1 MEFDQLESQ
10 RSDLQKVLKE
20 LDKLP
25 KTPQIELQKQEI
37 QDRINKITDTIIKE
51 LLSKHEKE
59 TQEPTPTKEPQTT
72 PTPCKDLVVSTPKD
86 NAYTTYHNNTN
97 KVNLG
102 KLSEREANLLFA
114 IFQKLKDQGNT
125 LIRFEPQD
133 LKRMIMV
140 KSNLT
145 NRQLLQILK
154 NLLDNIGG
162 ANFWIIREHVENG
175 EIYED
180 HTSYMLFKQFDIR
193 IHKPTQTIE
202 YLEIQL
208 NDSYQYLLNNLG
220 MGGQYTSFK
229 LLEFQRVR
237 GKYAKTLYRLLKQ
250 YKSTGILS
258 VEWSQ
263 FRELL
268 DIPKDYKMENIDQK
282 VLTPSLK
289 ELRKIYP
296 FEHLS
301 YKKERRNS
309 HDRRKVT
316 HIDFYFEQ
324 LPQGETKQQ
333 KQKDKQRAKRDIKL
347 IAWDINNQ
355 IAKRNAK
362 DTMEA
367 RLLELKTL
375 IGYQFRHNDSGI
387 VLQINNTTFE
397 KNQMFLHV
405 SYPKSKHNPQKFLVS
420 NKTFA
425 LELLYVNGYSLKKDM
440 LEIDPPSIHP
450 ITNEPIK
457 EFAEYIGKTI
467 HITNF
472 NVDQCPEGI
481 NNYLKITRIV
491 KLNDNR
497 ICVSVQ
503 DVDKPE
509 KLLKPFIA
517 KDEKHLKNW
526 FKKHYRWKDRCMLT
540 KLIEKLNHE
549 RKNAIKNGI
558 YHLIQI
564 KFPYNSNRIE
574 GSGLTYEQTAHDE
587 VIGGFKKHPNFVGNS
602 ATTRPQLVESEL
614 TNLVKNYQR
623 NLEVSLENIIDFHVA
638 FQKIY
643 PFSDGNGRVGRLVMF
658 KECLKNNIMPF
669 IIENEHKAFYYRGI
683 KEYDNTKGYL
693 KDTILQSQ
701 DNFNE
706 MVSYFFCEWFRSY
719 FRFERFLACR

>member
-20 LDKLP
+20 LDTLP
-25 KTPQIELQKQEI
+25 KNPQIELQKQEI

-51 LLSKHEKE
+51 LLSKHEIKKE
-59 TQEPTPTKEPQTT
+59 ELKPTLKEEPTPTKEPQTT
-72 PTPCKDLVVSTPKD
+72 PTPCKDLVVTTPKD
-86 NAYTTYHNNTN
+86 KTYITYHNNAN

-114 IFQKLKDQGNT
+114 IFQRLKDQGNT

-145 NRQLLQILK
+145 NRQLLQVLK
-154 NLLDNIGG
+154 NLLDNISG

-175 EIYED
+175 EVYED
-180 HTSYMLFKQFDIR
+180 HTSYMLFKQFEIR

-202 YLEIQL
+202 YLDVQL

-237 GKYAKTLYRLLKQ
+237 GKYAKTLYRLFKQ

-258 VEWSQ
+258 VEWTQ

-268 DIPKDYKMENIDQK
+268 DIPKDYDMRSIDNF
-282 VLTPSLK
+282 VLKIALK

-301 YKKERRNS
+301 YKKERKS
-309 HDRRKVT
+309 HDKRKVT

-324 LPQGETKQQ
+324 LPQGETKKQ
-333 KQKDKQRAKRDIKL
+333 KQADKQRAKRDIKL
-347 IAWDINNQ
+347 IAWDIHNQ

-362 DTMEA
+362 ATMES
-367 RLLELKTL
+367 RFLELKTL
-375 IGYQFRHNDSGI
+375 IGYQFKHNDSGI
-387 VLQINNTTFE
+387 ILKIDNTTFE

-425 LELLYVNGYSLKKDM
+425 LELLYVNGYSLKKDN
-440 LEIDPPSIHP
+440 LLEEIDPPKIHP

-457 EFAEYIGKTI
+457 EFAQYIGKTI
-467 HITNF
+467 NITNF

-497 ICVSVQ
+497 ICISVQ

-526 FKKHYRWKDRCMLT
+526 FKKHYR
-540 KLIEKLNHE
+540 
-549 RKNAIKNGI
+549 
-558 YHLIQI
+558 
-564 KFPYNSNRIE
+564 
-574 GSGLTYEQTAHDE
+574 
-587 VIGGFKKHPNFVGNS
+587 
-602 ATTRPQLVESEL
+602 
-614 TNLVKNYQR
+614 
-623 NLEVSLENIIDFHVA
+623 
-638 FQKIY
+638 
-643 PFSDGNGRVGRLVMF
+643 
-658 KECLKNNIMPF
+658 
-669 IIENEHKAFYYRGI
+669 
-683 KEYDNTKGYL
+683 
-693 KDTILQSQ
+693 
-701 DNFNE
+701 
-706 MVSYFFCEWFRSY
+706 
-719 FRFERFLACR
+719 

>member
-1 MEFDQLESQ
+1 MEFDQL
-10 RSDLQKVLKE
+10 DLQKALKI
-20 LDKLP
+20 LDALP
-25 KTPQIELQKQEI
+25 QT
-37 QDRINKITDTIIKE
+37 IKE
-51 LLSKHEKE
+51 LLSKHEIKKE
-59 TQEPTPTKEPQTT
+59 ELKPTPTKAPQTT

-86 NAYTTYHNNTN
+86 KTYTTYHNNAN

-114 IFQKLKDQGNT
+114 IFQRLKDQGNT

-133 LKRMIMV
+133 LKRMLGI
-140 KSNLT
+140 KISYDNLT
-145 NRQLLQILK
+145 RTARSMWNKIKTADFWEVRDIIVNGRECVSEK
-154 NLLDNIGG
+154 N
-162 ANFWIIREHVENG
+162 
-175 EIYED
+175 
-180 HTSYMLFKQFDIR
+180 YMLFQVCEIVSDKETREFLYMD
-193 IHKPTQTIE
+193 
-202 YLEIQL
+202 IQL
-208 NDSYQYLLNNLG
+208 NTGYNYLLNNLG
-220 MGGQYTSFK
+220 MGGQYTSFN

-258 VEWSQ
+258 VEWGQ

-282 VLTPSLK
+282 VLTPALK

-309 HDRRKVT
+309 YDKRKVT

-355 IAKRNAK
+355 ISKRNAK
-362 DTMEA
+362 ATMEA

-387 VLQINNTTFE
+387 ILQIDNATFE
-397 KNQMFLHV
+397 NNQMLLHV
-405 SYPKSKHNPQKFLVS
+405 CFPKTKKDSQKLRVS

-425 LELLYVNGYSLKKDM
+425 LEFLFVNGYSLKKDSL
-440 LEIDPPSIHP
+440 LEEIEPPKIHP

-497 ICVSVQ
+497 ICISIQ

-526 FKKHYRWKDRCMLT
+526 FKK
-540 KLIEKLNHE
+540 
-549 RKNAIKNGI
+549 
-558 YHLIQI
+558 
-564 KFPYNSNRIE
+564 
-574 GSGLTYEQTAHDE
+574 
-587 VIGGFKKHPNFVGNS
+587 
-602 ATTRPQLVESEL
+602 
-614 TNLVKNYQR
+614 
-623 NLEVSLENIIDFHVA
+623 
-638 FQKIY
+638 
-643 PFSDGNGRVGRLVMF
+643 
-658 KECLKNNIMPF
+658 
-669 IIENEHKAFYYRGI
+669 YYR
-683 KEYDNTKGYL
+683 
-693 KDTILQSQ
+693 
-701 DNFNE
+701 
-706 MVSYFFCEWFRSY
+706 
-719 FRFERFLACR
+719 

>member
-20 LDKLP
+20 LDTLP
-25 KTPQIELQKQEI
+25 QTSQIELQKQEI
-37 QDRINKITDTIIKE
+37 QNRINKITDTIIKE
-51 LLSKHEKE
+51 LLSKHEIKKE
-59 TQEPTPTKEPQTT
+59 ELEHTLKEKPTPNKDPQTT
-72 PTPCKDLVVSTPKD
+72 PTPCKDLVVTTKD
-86 NAYTTYHNNTN
+86 NTYITYHNNTN

-125 LIRFEPQD
+125 LIRFKPQD
-133 LKRMIMV
+133 LKRMLNIDISNERLSEVVV
-140 KSNLT
+140 KLWDSIKTADFWEVRDIIVNGKECVSE
-145 NRQLLQILK
+145 K
-154 NLLDNIGG
+154 N
-162 ANFWIIREHVENG
+162 
-175 EIYED
+175 
-180 HTSYMLFKQFDIR
+180 YMLFQVCEIVSDKETKEFLYMD
-193 IHKPTQTIE
+193 
-202 YLEIQL
+202 IQL
-208 NDSYQYLLNNLG
+208 NTGYQYLLNNLG
-220 MGGQYTSFK
+220 MGQYTSFN

-258 VEWSQ
+258 VEWTQ

-268 DIPKDYKMENIDQK
+268 DIPKDYEMPNIDQK

-309 HDRRKVT
+309 HDKRKVT

-324 LPQGETKQQ
+324 LPQGETKKQ
-333 KQKDKQRAKRDIKL
+333 KQANKQRAKRDIKL
-347 IAWDINNQ
+347 VAWDIHNQ

-362 DTMEA
+362 ATMEA
-367 RLLELKTL
+367 RFLELKTL

-387 VLQINNTTFE
+387 VLQIDNTTFE
-397 KNQMFLHV
+397 KNQMFMHV

-440 LEIDPPSIHP
+440 LEINTPSIHP

-472 NVDQCPEGI
+472 NVDKCPEGI

-517 KDEKHLKNW
+517 KDEKYLKNW
-526 FKKHYRWKDRCMLT
+526 FKKHY
-540 KLIEKLNHE
+540 H
-549 RKNAIKNGI
+549 
-558 YHLIQI
+558 
-564 KFPYNSNRIE
+564 
-574 GSGLTYEQTAHDE
+574 
-587 VIGGFKKHPNFVGNS
+587 
-602 ATTRPQLVESEL
+602 
-614 TNLVKNYQR
+614 
-623 NLEVSLENIIDFHVA
+623 
-638 FQKIY
+638 
-643 PFSDGNGRVGRLVMF
+643 
-658 KECLKNNIMPF
+658 
-669 IIENEHKAFYYRGI
+669 
-683 KEYDNTKGYL
+683 
-693 KDTILQSQ
+693 
-701 DNFNE
+701 
-706 MVSYFFCEWFRSY
+706 
-719 FRFERFLACR
+719 

>member
-20 LDKLP
+20 LDTLP
-25 KTPQIELQKQEI
+25 QTPQIELQKQEI
-37 QDRINKITDTIIKE
+37 QDRINKITDTIIKK
-51 LLSKHEKE
+51 LLSKHEIKKE
-59 TQEPTPTKEPQTT
+59 ELEHTLKEKPTPNKDPQTT
-72 PTPCKDLVVSTPKD
+72 PTPCKDLVVTTKD
-86 NAYTTYHNNTN
+86 NTYTTYHNNTN

-133 LKRMIMV
+133 LKQMIMV

-154 NLLDNIGG
+154 NLLNNISGT
-162 ANFWIIREHVENG
+162 NFWIIKEHVENG

-180 HTSYMLFKQFDIR
+180 HTSYMLFKQFEIR

-202 YLEIQL
+202 YLDVQL

-220 MGGQYTSFK
+220 MGGQYTSFN

-258 VEWSQ
+258 VEWTQ

-282 VLTPSLK
+282 VLNPSLK

-301 YKKERRNS
+301 YKKERRS

-333 KQKDKQRAKRDIKL
+333 KQKDKQSAKRDIKL

-362 DTMEA
+362 ATMEA
-367 RLLELKTL
+367 RFLELKTL
-375 IGYQFRHNDSGI
+375 IGYQFRHDDSGI
-387 VLQINNTTFE
+387 VLQIDNATFE

-405 SYPKSKHNPQKFLVS
+405 SYPKSKHNPQKLRVS
-420 NKTFA
+420 SKTFA
-425 LELLYVNGYSLKKDM
+425 LEFLFVNGYSLKKDN
-440 LEIDPPSIHP
+440 LLEEIDPPKIHP
-450 ITNEPIK
+450 ITNEHIK

-497 ICVSVQ
+497 ICISIQ
-503 DVDKPE
+503 DVDKPD

-526 FKKHYRWKDRCMLT
+526 FKKHYR
-540 KLIEKLNHE
+540 
-549 RKNAIKNGI
+549 
-558 YHLIQI
+558 
-564 KFPYNSNRIE
+564 
-574 GSGLTYEQTAHDE
+574 
-587 VIGGFKKHPNFVGNS
+587 
-602 ATTRPQLVESEL
+602 
-614 TNLVKNYQR
+614 
-623 NLEVSLENIIDFHVA
+623 
-638 FQKIY
+638 
-643 PFSDGNGRVGRLVMF
+643 
-658 KECLKNNIMPF
+658 
-669 IIENEHKAFYYRGI
+669 
-683 KEYDNTKGYL
+683 
-693 KDTILQSQ
+693 
-701 DNFNE
+701 
-706 MVSYFFCEWFRSY
+706 
-719 FRFERFLACR
+719 

>member
-1 MEFDQLESQ
+1 MNTNFEQLRKQELEL
-10 RSDLQKVLKE
+10 RKLLEE
-20 LDKLP
+20 LDTLP
-25 KTPQIELQKQEI
+25 QTPQIKLQKQKI
-37 QDRINKITDTIIKE
+37 QTYIDKITPSILSSFNQKFKE
-51 LLSKHEKE
+51 ITENLSNEFEKE
-59 TQEPTPTKEPQTT
+59 KPTPTKAPQTT

-86 NAYTTYHNNTN
+86 KTYTTYHNNAN

-102 KLSEREANLLFA
+102 KLSERESNLLFA

-154 NLLDNIGG
+154 NLLDNISG

-175 EIYED
+175 EVYED
-180 HTSYMLFKQFDIR
+180 HTSYMLFKQFEIR

-202 YLEIQL
+202 YLEVQL

-220 MGGQYTSFK
+220 MGGQYTSFN

-268 DIPKDYKMENIDQK
+268 DIPKDYDMRSIDNF
-282 VLTPSLK
+282 VLKIALK

-301 YKKERRNS
+301 YKKERKS
-309 HDRRKVT
+309 HDKRKVT

-324 LPQGETKQQ
+324 LPQGETKKQ
-333 KQKDKQRAKRDIKL
+333 KQDDKQRAQRDIKL
-347 IAWDINNQ
+347 IAWDIHNQ

-362 DTMEA
+362 ATMES
-367 RLLELKTL
+367 RFLELKTL

-387 VLQINNTTFE
+387 VLQIDNATFE

-405 SYPKSKHNPQKFLVS
+405 SYPKSKNNPQKFLVS

-457 EFAEYIGKTI
+457 EFAQYIGKTI
-467 HITNF
+467 NITNF

-481 NNYLKITRIV
+481 NNYLKITNIV

-503 DVDKPE
+503 DVDKPD

-517 KDEKHLKNW
+517 EDEKHLKNW
-526 FKKHYRWKDRCMLT
+526 FKKHYK
-540 KLIEKLNHE
+540 
-549 RKNAIKNGI
+549 
-558 YHLIQI
+558 
-564 KFPYNSNRIE
+564 
-574 GSGLTYEQTAHDE
+574 
-587 VIGGFKKHPNFVGNS
+587 
-602 ATTRPQLVESEL
+602 
-614 TNLVKNYQR
+614 
-623 NLEVSLENIIDFHVA
+623 
-638 FQKIY
+638 
-643 PFSDGNGRVGRLVMF
+643 
-658 KECLKNNIMPF
+658 
-669 IIENEHKAFYYRGI
+669 
-683 KEYDNTKGYL
+683 
-693 KDTILQSQ
+693 
-701 DNFNE
+701 
-706 MVSYFFCEWFRSY
+706 
-719 FRFERFLACR
+719 

>member
-1 MEFDQLESQ
+1 VEFDQLESQ

-59 TQEPTPTKEPQTT
+59 TQEPTLRKEPTPTKEPQTT

-125 LIRFEPQD
+125 LIRFEPQN

-387 VLQINNTTFE
+387 VLQIDNTTFE

-405 SYPKSKHNPQKFLVS
+405 SYPRSKHNPQKFLVS

-526 FKKHYRWKDRCMLT
+526 FKKHYR
-540 KLIEKLNHE
+540 
-549 RKNAIKNGI
+549 
-558 YHLIQI
+558 
-564 KFPYNSNRIE
+564 
-574 GSGLTYEQTAHDE
+574 
-587 VIGGFKKHPNFVGNS
+587 
-602 ATTRPQLVESEL
+602 
-614 TNLVKNYQR
+614 
-623 NLEVSLENIIDFHVA
+623 
-638 FQKIY
+638 
-643 PFSDGNGRVGRLVMF
+643 
-658 KECLKNNIMPF
+658 
-669 IIENEHKAFYYRGI
+669 
-683 KEYDNTKGYL
+683 
-693 KDTILQSQ
+693 
-701 DNFNE
+701 
-706 MVSYFFCEWFRSY
+706 
-719 FRFERFLACR
+719 

>member
-20 LDKLP
+20 LDTLP
-25 KTPQIELQKQEI
+25 QTPQIELQKQEI
-37 QDRINKITDTIIKE
+37 QDRINKITDTIIKK
-51 LLSKHEKE
+51 LLSKHEIKKE
-59 TQEPTPTKEPQTT
+59 ELEHTLKEKPTPLKEPQTT
-72 PTPCKDLVVSTPKD
+72 PTPCKDLVVATKD
-86 NAYTTYHNNTN
+86 NTYTTYHNNTN

-133 LKRMIMV
+133 LKQMIMV

-154 NLLDNIGG
+154 NLLDNISG

-180 HTSYMLFKQFDIR
+180 HISYMLFKQFEIR

-202 YLEIQL
+202 YLDVQL

-258 VEWSQ
+258 VEWTQ

-301 YKKERRNS
+301 YKKERRS

-333 KQKDKQRAKRDIKL
+333 KQKDKQRTKRDIKL
-347 IAWDINNQ
+347 VAWDINNQ

-362 DTMEA
+362 ATMEA
-367 RLLELKTL
+367 RFLELKTL

-387 VLQINNTTFE
+387 ILQINNATFE
-397 KNQMFLHV
+397 KNQMLLHV
-405 SYPKSKHNPQKFLVS
+405 SYPKSKNNPQKLRVS
-420 NKTFA
+420 SKTFA
-425 LELLYVNGYSLKKDM
+425 LEFLFVNGYSLKKDSL
-440 LEIDPPSIHP
+440 LEEIEPPKIHP

-497 ICVSVQ
+497 ICISIQ

-526 FKKHYRWKDRCMLT
+526 FKKHYR
-540 KLIEKLNHE
+540 
-549 RKNAIKNGI
+549 
-558 YHLIQI
+558 
-564 KFPYNSNRIE
+564 
-574 GSGLTYEQTAHDE
+574 
-587 VIGGFKKHPNFVGNS
+587 
-602 ATTRPQLVESEL
+602 
-614 TNLVKNYQR
+614 
-623 NLEVSLENIIDFHVA
+623 
-638 FQKIY
+638 
-643 PFSDGNGRVGRLVMF
+643 
-658 KECLKNNIMPF
+658 
-669 IIENEHKAFYYRGI
+669 
-683 KEYDNTKGYL
+683 
-693 KDTILQSQ
+693 
-701 DNFNE
+701 
-706 MVSYFFCEWFRSY
+706 
-719 FRFERFLACR
+719 

>member
-1 MEFDQLESQ
+1 MNTNFEQLRKQ
-10 RSDLQKVLKE
+10 E
-20 LDKLP
+20 LELRKLLEELETLP
-25 KTPQIELQKQEI
+25 QTPQIKLQKQKI
-37 QDRINKITDTIIKE
+37 QTYIDKITPSILSGFDQKFKEIIE
-51 LLSKHEKE
+51 NLSNEFEKE
-59 TQEPTPTKEPQTT
+59 KSTPLKEPQTT

-86 NAYTTYHNNTN
+86 NTYTTYHNNAN

-114 IFQKLKDQGNT
+114 IFQRLKDQGNT

-202 YLEIQL
+202 YLEVQL
-208 NDSYQYLLNNLG
+208 NDSYHYLLNNLG

-258 VEWSQ
+258 VEWTQ

-301 YKKERRNS
+301 YKKERKS
-309 HDRRKVT
+309 HDKRKVT

-324 LPQGETKQQ
+324 LPQSETKQQ
-333 KQKDKQRAKRDIKL
+333 KQKDKQRAQRDIKL
-347 IAWDINNQ
+347 IAWDIHNQ

-362 DTMEA
+362 ATMEA
-367 RLLELKTL
+367 RFLELKTL
-375 IGYQFRHNDSGI
+375 IGYQFKHNNGTI
-387 VLQINNTTFE
+387 LQINNATFE

-405 SYPKSKHNPQKFLVS
+405 STNKNSQKFLVS

-425 LELLYVNGYSLKKDM
+425 LELLFVNGYSLKKDS
-440 LEIDPPSIHP
+440 LLEEIDPPKIHL

-457 EFAEYIGKTI
+457 EFEEYIGKTI

-526 FKKHYRWKDRCMLT
+526 FKKHYR
-540 KLIEKLNHE
+540 
-549 RKNAIKNGI
+549 
-558 YHLIQI
+558 
-564 KFPYNSNRIE
+564 
-574 GSGLTYEQTAHDE
+574 
-587 VIGGFKKHPNFVGNS
+587 
-602 ATTRPQLVESEL
+602 
-614 TNLVKNYQR
+614 
-623 NLEVSLENIIDFHVA
+623 
-638 FQKIY
+638 
-643 PFSDGNGRVGRLVMF
+643 
-658 KECLKNNIMPF
+658 
-669 IIENEHKAFYYRGI
+669 
-683 KEYDNTKGYL
+683 
-693 KDTILQSQ
+693 
-701 DNFNE
+701 
-706 MVSYFFCEWFRSY
+706 
-719 FRFERFLACR
+719 

>member
-1 MEFDQLESQ
+1 MPMNTNFEQLRKQELEL
-10 RSDLQKVLKE
+10 RKLLEE
-20 LDKLP
+20 LDTFP
-25 KTPQIELQKQEI
+25 QTPQIKLQKQKI
-37 QDRINKITDTIIKE
+37 QTYIDKITPSILSGFNQKFKE
-51 LLSKHEKE
+51 ITKNLSNEFEKE
-59 TQEPTPTKEPQTT
+59 TQKPIPIKAPQTIV
-72 PTPCKDLVVSTPKD
+72 TPCKDLVVTTPKD
-86 NAYTTYHNNTN
+86 NTYTTYHNNAN
-97 KVNLG
+97 KINLG

-133 LKRMIMV
+133 LKHMIMV

-162 ANFWIIREHVENG
+162 ANFWTIREHVENG
-175 EIYED
+175 EVYED
-180 HTSYMLFKQFDIR
+180 HTSYMLFKQFEIR

-208 NDSYQYLLNNLG
+208 NDGYQYLLNNLG
-220 MGGQYTSFK
+220 MGQYTSFK
-229 LLEFQRVR
+229 LIEFQQVR

-282 VLTPSLK
+282 VLTPALK

-296 FEHLS
+296 FEHLN

-316 HIDFYFEQ
+316 HIDFYFEP
-324 LPQGETKQQ
+324 LPKGETKKQ
-333 KQKDKQRAKRDIKL
+333 KQADKQRAKRDIKL
-347 IAWDINNQ
+347 VAWDIHNQ

-362 DTMEA
+362 TTMEA
-367 RLLELKTL
+367 RFLELKTL

-387 VLQINNTTFE
+387 VLQIDNTTFE

-425 LELLYVNGYSLKKDM
+425 LELLFINGYSLKKDS
-440 LEIDPPSIHP
+440 LIEEIDPPSIHP

-472 NVDQCPEGI
+472 NVDKCPEGI
-481 NNYLKITRIV
+481 NNYLKITRIA

-517 KDEKHLKNW
+517 KDEKHLKDW
-526 FKKHYRWKDRCMLT
+526 FKKHY
-540 KLIEKLNHE
+540 N
-549 RKNAIKNGI
+549 
-558 YHLIQI
+558 
-564 KFPYNSNRIE
+564 
-574 GSGLTYEQTAHDE
+574 
-587 VIGGFKKHPNFVGNS
+587 
-602 ATTRPQLVESEL
+602 
-614 TNLVKNYQR
+614 
-623 NLEVSLENIIDFHVA
+623 
-638 FQKIY
+638 
-643 PFSDGNGRVGRLVMF
+643 
-658 KECLKNNIMPF
+658 
-669 IIENEHKAFYYRGI
+669 
-683 KEYDNTKGYL
+683 
-693 KDTILQSQ
+693 
-701 DNFNE
+701 
-706 MVSYFFCEWFRSY
+706 
-719 FRFERFLACR
+719 

>member
-1 MEFDQLESQ
+1 MEFDQL
-10 RSDLQKVLKE
+10 DLQKALKI
-20 LDKLP
+20 LDALP
-25 KTPQIELQKQEI
+25 QT
-37 QDRINKITDTIIKE
+37 IKE
-51 LLSKHEKE
+51 LLSKHEIKKE
-59 TQEPTPTKEPQTT
+59 ELEPTLRKEPTPNKDPQTT
-72 PTPCKDLVVSTPKD
+72 PTSCKDLVVATPKD
-86 NAYTTYHNNTN
+86 NTYITYHNNTN

-133 LKRMIMV
+133 LKQMIMV

-180 HTSYMLFKQFDIR
+180 HTSYMLFKQFEIR

-202 YLEIQL
+202 YLDVQL

-220 MGGQYTSFK
+220 MGQYTSFN

-258 VEWSQ
+258 VEWTQ

-268 DIPKDYKMENIDQK
+268 DIPKDYDMRSVDNF
-282 VLTPSLK
+282 VLKIAFK

-309 HDRRKVT
+309 RDRRKVT

-324 LPQGETKQQ
+324 LPQGETKKQ
-333 KQKDKQRAKRDIKL
+333 KQANKQRAKKDIKL
-347 IAWDINNQ
+347 VAWDINNQ

-362 DTMEA
+362 ATMEA
-367 RLLELKTL
+367 RFLELKTL

-387 VLQINNTTFE
+387 VLQIDNATFE
-397 KNQMFLHV
+397 KNQMLMHV
-405 SYPKSKHNPQKFLVS
+405 SYPKSKNNSQKLRVS
-420 NKTFA
+420 SKTFA
-425 LELLYVNGYSLKKDM
+425 LEFLFVNGYSLKKDS
-440 LEIDPPSIHP
+440 LLEEIDPPKIHP

-497 ICVSVQ
+497 ICISIQ

-526 FKKHYRWKDRCMLT
+526 FKKHYR
-540 KLIEKLNHE
+540 
-549 RKNAIKNGI
+549 
-558 YHLIQI
+558 
-564 KFPYNSNRIE
+564 
-574 GSGLTYEQTAHDE
+574 
-587 VIGGFKKHPNFVGNS
+587 
-602 ATTRPQLVESEL
+602 
-614 TNLVKNYQR
+614 
-623 NLEVSLENIIDFHVA
+623 
-638 FQKIY
+638 
-643 PFSDGNGRVGRLVMF
+643 
-658 KECLKNNIMPF
+658 
-669 IIENEHKAFYYRGI
+669 
-683 KEYDNTKGYL
+683 
-693 KDTILQSQ
+693 
-701 DNFNE
+701 
-706 MVSYFFCEWFRSY
+706 
-719 FRFERFLACR
+719 

>member
-1 MEFDQLESQ
+1 MPMNTNFDQLRKQELEL
-10 RSDLQKVLKE
+10 RKLLEE
-20 LDKLP
+20 LDTFP
-25 KTPQIELQKQEI
+25 QTPQIKLQKQKI
-37 QDRINKITDTIIKE
+37 QTYIDKITPSI
-51 LLSKHEKE
+51 LSGFNQKFKKITENLSNEFEKE
-59 TQEPTPTKEPQTT
+59 EPTPTKAPQTT
-72 PTPCKDLVVSTPKD
+72 PTTCKDLVVSTHKN
-86 NAYTTYHNNTN
+86 NAYTTYHNNAN

-133 LKRMIMV
+133 LKRMLGI
-140 KSNLT
+140 KISYDNLT
-145 NRQLLQILK
+145 RTARSMWNKIKTADFWEVRDIIVNGRECVSEK
-154 NLLDNIGG
+154 N
-162 ANFWIIREHVENG
+162 
-175 EIYED
+175 
-180 HTSYMLFKQFDIR
+180 YMLFQVCEIVSDKETREFLYMD
-193 IHKPTQTIE
+193 
-202 YLEIQL
+202 IQL
-208 NDSYQYLLNNLG
+208 NIGYNYLLNNLG
-220 MGGQYTSFK
+220 MGGQYTSFN

-250 YKSTGILS
+250 YKSIGILS

-268 DIPKDYKMENIDQK
+268 DIPKDYEMRNIDQK
-282 VLTPSLK
+282 VLNPSLK

-324 LPQGETKQQ
+324 LPQGKTKQE

-347 IAWDINNQ
+347 VAWDINNQ
-355 IAKRNAK
+355 ITKRNAK
-362 DTMEA
+362 ATIEA

-387 VLQINNTTFE
+387 ILQIDNATFE
-397 KNQMFLHV
+397 KNQMLMHV
-405 SYPKSKHNPQKFLVS
+405 SYPKSKNNPQKLLVS
-420 NKTFA
+420 SKTFA
-425 LELLYVNGYSLKKDM
+425 LEFLFVNGYSLKKDSL
-440 LEIDPPSIHP
+440 LEEIEPPKIHP

-497 ICVSVQ
+497 ICISIQ

-526 FKKHYRWKDRCMLT
+526 FKKHYR
-540 KLIEKLNHE
+540 
-549 RKNAIKNGI
+549 
-558 YHLIQI
+558 
-564 KFPYNSNRIE
+564 
-574 GSGLTYEQTAHDE
+574 
-587 VIGGFKKHPNFVGNS
+587 
-602 ATTRPQLVESEL
+602 
-614 TNLVKNYQR
+614 
-623 NLEVSLENIIDFHVA
+623 
-638 FQKIY
+638 
-643 PFSDGNGRVGRLVMF
+643 
-658 KECLKNNIMPF
+658 
-669 IIENEHKAFYYRGI
+669 
-683 KEYDNTKGYL
+683 
-693 KDTILQSQ
+693 
-701 DNFNE
+701 
-706 MVSYFFCEWFRSY
+706 
-719 FRFERFLACR
+719 

>member
-20 LDKLP
+20 LDTLP
-25 KTPQIELQKQEI
+25 QTSQIELQKQEI

-51 LLSKHEKE
+51 LLSKHEIKKE
-59 TQEPTPTKEPQTT
+59 ELEHTLKEKPTPLKEPQTT

-86 NAYTTYHNNTN
+86 NAYTTYHNNAN

-180 HTSYMLFKQFDIR
+180 HTSYMLFKQFEIR
-193 IHKPTQTIE
+193 IHKPTQNIE
-202 YLEIQL
+202 YLEVQL

-282 VLTPSLK
+282 VLNPSLK

-301 YKKERRNS
+301 YKKERRS
-309 HDRRKVT
+309 HDKRKVT

-324 LPQGETKQQ
+324 LPQGETKKQ
-333 KQKDKQRAKRDIKL
+333 KQANKQRAKRDIKL
-347 IAWDINNQ
+347 VAWDIHNQ

-362 DTMEA
+362 ATMEA
-367 RLLELKTL
+367 RFLELKTL

-387 VLQINNTTFE
+387 ILQIDNATFE
-397 KNQMFLHV
+397 KNQMLLHV
-405 SYPKSKHNPQKFLVS
+405 SYPKSKNNPQKLRVS

-425 LELLYVNGYSLKKDM
+425 LEFLFVNGYILKKDSL
-440 LEIDPPSIHP
+440 LEEIEPPKIHP

-472 NVDQCPEGI
+472 NVDKCPEGI

-497 ICVSVQ
+497 ICISIQ
-503 DVDKPE
+503 DVDKPD

-526 FKKHYRWKDRCMLT
+526 FKKHYR
-540 KLIEKLNHE
+540 
-549 RKNAIKNGI
+549 
-558 YHLIQI
+558 
-564 KFPYNSNRIE
+564 
-574 GSGLTYEQTAHDE
+574 
-587 VIGGFKKHPNFVGNS
+587 
-602 ATTRPQLVESEL
+602 
-614 TNLVKNYQR
+614 
-623 NLEVSLENIIDFHVA
+623 
-638 FQKIY
+638 
-643 PFSDGNGRVGRLVMF
+643 
-658 KECLKNNIMPF
+658 
-669 IIENEHKAFYYRGI
+669 
-683 KEYDNTKGYL
+683 
-693 KDTILQSQ
+693 
-701 DNFNE
+701 
-706 MVSYFFCEWFRSY
+706 
-719 FRFERFLACR
+719 

>member
-1 MEFDQLESQ
+1 MNTNFEQLRKQELEL
-10 RSDLQKVLKE
+10 RKLLEE
-20 LDKLP
+20 LDTLP
-25 KTPQIELQKQEI
+25 QTQQIKLQKQKI
-37 QDRINKITDTIIKE
+37 QTYIDKITPSI
-51 LLSKHEKE
+51 LSGFNQKFKKITENLSNEFEKE
-59 TQEPTPTKEPQTT
+59 KPTPLKAPQTT
-72 PTPCKDLVVSTPKD
+72 HIPCKDLVVSTPKN
-86 NAYTTYHNNTN
+86 NAYTTYHNNAN

-114 IFQKLKDQGNT
+114 IFQRLKDQGNA

-133 LKRMIMV
+133 LKRMLGI
-140 KSNLT
+140 KISYDNLT
-145 NRQLLQILK
+145 RTARSMWNKIKTADFWEVRDIIVNGRECVSEK
-154 NLLDNIGG
+154 N
-162 ANFWIIREHVENG
+162 
-175 EIYED
+175 
-180 HTSYMLFKQFDIR
+180 YMLFQVCEIVSDKETREFLYMD
-193 IHKPTQTIE
+193 
-202 YLEIQL
+202 IQL
-208 NDSYQYLLNNLG
+208 NIGYNYLLNNLG

-229 LLEFQRVR
+229 LLEFQKVR

-258 VEWSQ
+258 VEWEQ

-268 DIPKDYKMENIDQK
+268 DIPKDYEMRNIDQK

-301 YKKERRNS
+301 YKKERRS

-324 LPQGETKQQ
+324 LPQGETKKQ
-333 KQKDKQRAKRDIKL
+333 KQANKQRAKRDIKL
-347 IAWDINNQ
+347 VAWDIHNQ

-362 DTMEA
+362 ATIEA

-387 VLQINNTTFE
+387 VLQIDNATFE

-405 SYPKSKHNPQKFLVS
+405 STKKNSQKLRVSSKA
-420 NKTFA
+420 FA
-425 LELLYVNGYSLKKDM
+425 LEFLFVNGYSLKKDM
-440 LEIDPPSIHP
+440 LEIDPPSIHH

-497 ICVSVQ
+497 ICISIQ
-503 DVDKPE
+503 DVDKPD

-526 FKKHYRWKDRCMLT
+526 FKKH
-540 KLIEKLNHE
+540 
-549 RKNAIKNGI
+549 
-558 YHLIQI
+558 
-564 KFPYNSNRIE
+564 
-574 GSGLTYEQTAHDE
+574 
-587 VIGGFKKHPNFVGNS
+587 
-602 ATTRPQLVESEL
+602 
-614 TNLVKNYQR
+614 
-623 NLEVSLENIIDFHVA
+623 
-638 FQKIY
+638 
-643 PFSDGNGRVGRLVMF
+643 
-658 KECLKNNIMPF
+658 
-669 IIENEHKAFYYRGI
+669 
-683 KEYDNTKGYL
+683 
-693 KDTILQSQ
+693 
-701 DNFNE
+701 
-706 MVSYFFCEWFRSY
+706 FF
-719 FRFERFLACR
+719 

>member
-1 MEFDQLESQ
+1 MEFDQL
-10 RSDLQKVLKE
+10 DLQKALNI
-20 LDKLP
+20 LDTLP
-25 KTPQIELQKQEI
+25 QTPQVKLQKQEI
-37 QDRINKITDTIIKE
+37 QKRINKITDTTIKE

-59 TQEPTPTKEPQTT
+59 TQEPTLRKEPTPTKTPQTT

-86 NAYTTYHNNTN
+86 NTYITYHNNAN

-114 IFQKLKDQGNT
+114 IFQKLKEQGNT

-133 LKRMIMV
+133 LKRMLNIDISNERLSEVVV
-140 KSNLT
+140 KLWDSIKT
-145 NRQLLQILK
+145 A
-154 NLLDNIGG
+154 D
-162 ANFWIIREHVENG
+162 FWKISETETSIIQEN
-175 EIYED
+175 
-180 HTSYMLFKQFDIR
+180 YMLFSRCKIELN
-193 IHKPTQTIE
+193 KPSKDLK

-208 NDSYQYLLNNLG
+208 NDNYQYLLNNLG
-220 MGGQYTSFK
+220 MGQYTSFN

-268 DIPKDYKMENIDQK
+268 DIPKDYTMPNIDK
-282 VLTPSLK
+282 FVLKIALK

-301 YKKERRNS
+301 YKKERKS
-309 HDRRKVT
+309 HDKRKVT

-324 LPQGETKQQ
+324 LPKGENKKQ
-333 KQKDKQRAKRDIKL
+333 KQADKQCAKRDIKL
-347 IAWDINNQ
+347 IAWDIHNQ
-355 IAKRNAK
+355 IAKRSAK
-362 DTMEA
+362 ATMEA
-367 RLLELKTL
+367 RFLELKTL
-375 IGYQFRHNDSGI
+375 IGYQFRHNNGTILKID
-387 VLQINNTTFE
+387 NATFE

-405 SYPKSKHNPQKFLVS
+405 SYPKSKNNPQKFLVS

-457 EFAEYIGKTI
+457 EFAQYIGKTI

-472 NVDQCPEGI
+472 NVDKCPEGI

-503 DVDKPE
+503 DVDKPD

-526 FKKHYRWKDRCMLT
+526 FKK
-540 KLIEKLNHE
+540 
-549 RKNAIKNGI
+549 
-558 YHLIQI
+558 
-564 KFPYNSNRIE
+564 
-574 GSGLTYEQTAHDE
+574 
-587 VIGGFKKHPNFVGNS
+587 
-602 ATTRPQLVESEL
+602 
-614 TNLVKNYQR
+614 
-623 NLEVSLENIIDFHVA
+623 
-638 FQKIY
+638 
-643 PFSDGNGRVGRLVMF
+643 
-658 KECLKNNIMPF
+658 
-669 IIENEHKAFYYRGI
+669 YYR
-683 KEYDNTKGYL
+683 
-693 KDTILQSQ
+693 
-701 DNFNE
+701 
-706 MVSYFFCEWFRSY
+706 
-719 FRFERFLACR
+719 

>member
-1 MEFDQLESQ
+1 MNTNFEQLRKQELEL
-10 RSDLQKVLKE
+10 RKLLEE
-20 LDKLP
+20 LDTLP
-25 KTPQIELQKQEI
+25 QTPQVKLQKQKI
-37 QDRINKITDTIIKE
+37 QTYIDKITPSILSGFNQKFKE
-51 LLSKHEKE
+51 ITEKLPNKFEKE
-59 TQEPTPTKEPQTT
+59 KPTPTKEPQTT
-72 PTPCKDLVVSTPKD
+72 PTPCKNLVVSTPKD
-86 NAYTTYHNNTN
+86 NTYITYHNNAN

-114 IFQKLKDQGNT
+114 IFQRLKDQGNT

-133 LKRMIMV
+133 LKRMLGI
-140 KSNLT
+140 KISYDNLT
-145 NRQLLQILK
+145 RTARSMWNKIKTADFWEVRDIIVNGRECVSEK
-154 NLLDNIGG
+154 N
-162 ANFWIIREHVENG
+162 
-175 EIYED
+175 
-180 HTSYMLFKQFDIR
+180 YMLFQVCEIVSDKETREFLYMD
-193 IHKPTQTIE
+193 
-202 YLEIQL
+202 IQL
-208 NDSYQYLLNNLG
+208 NTGYNYLLNNLG

-268 DIPKDYKMENIDQK
+268 DIPKDYEMRNIDQK
-282 VLTPSLK
+282 VLTPSIK
-289 ELRKIYP
+289 ELNKIYP

-301 YKKERRNS
+301 YKKERKS
-309 HDRRKVT
+309 HDKRKVT

-324 LPQGETKQQ
+324 LPKGETKKQ
-333 KQKDKQRAKRDIKL
+333 KQADKQRTQRDIKL
-347 IAWDINNQ
+347 IAWDIHNQ

-362 DTMEA
+362 ATMEA
-367 RLLELKTL
+367 RFLELKTL

-387 VLQINNTTFE
+387 VLQIDNATFK

-425 LELLYVNGYSLKKDM
+425 LELLYINGYSLRKDN
-440 LEIDPPSIHP
+440 LLEEIDPPKIHP

-467 HITNF
+467 NITNF

-481 NNYLKITRIV
+481 NNCLKITRIV

-526 FKKHYRWKDRCMLT
+526 FKKHYR
-540 KLIEKLNHE
+540 
-549 RKNAIKNGI
+549 
-558 YHLIQI
+558 
-564 KFPYNSNRIE
+564 
-574 GSGLTYEQTAHDE
+574 
-587 VIGGFKKHPNFVGNS
+587 
-602 ATTRPQLVESEL
+602 
-614 TNLVKNYQR
+614 
-623 NLEVSLENIIDFHVA
+623 
-638 FQKIY
+638 
-643 PFSDGNGRVGRLVMF
+643 
-658 KECLKNNIMPF
+658 
-669 IIENEHKAFYYRGI
+669 
-683 KEYDNTKGYL
+683 
-693 KDTILQSQ
+693 
-701 DNFNE
+701 
-706 MVSYFFCEWFRSY
+706 
-719 FRFERFLACR
+719 

>member
-1 MEFDQLESQ
+1 MPMNTNFEQLKKQELEL
-10 RSDLQKVLKE
+10 RKLLEE
-20 LDKLP
+20 LDTLP
-25 KTPQIELQKQEI
+25 QTPQVKLQKQKI
-37 QDRINKITDTIIKE
+37 QTYIDKITPSILSGFSQKFKE
-51 LLSKHEKE
+51 ITENLSNEFE
-59 TQEPTPTKEPQTT
+59 EEEPTPTKAPQTT

-86 NAYTTYHNNTN
+86 NTYTTYHNNAN

-114 IFQKLKDQGNT
+114 IFQRLKDQGNT

-145 NRQLLQILK
+145 NRQLLQVLK
-154 NLLDNIGG
+154 NLLDNISG

-180 HTSYMLFKQFDIR
+180 HTSYMLFKQFEIR

-202 YLEIQL
+202 YLDVQL

-229 LLEFQRVR
+229 LLEFQSVR

-263 FRELL
+263 FRDLL

-301 YKKERRNS
+301 YKKERKS
-309 HDRRKVT
+309 HDKRKVT

-324 LPQGETKQQ
+324 LPQGETKKQ
-333 KQKDKQRAKRDIKL
+333 KQADKQRAQRDIKL
-347 IAWDINNQ
+347 IAWDI
-355 IAKRNAK
+355 KRQGILK
-362 DTMEA
+362 RSKET
-367 RLLELKTL
+367 LEVREMDLKSL
-375 IGYQFRHNDSGI
+375 IGSFFENPNGVI
-387 VLQINNTTFE
+387 LKIENITKE
-397 KNQMFLHV
+397 KNQFFMHF
-405 SYPKSKHNPQKFLVS
+405 SYPNRKNSPQKIPVS
-420 NKTFA
+420 DKRYA
-425 LELLYVNGYSLKKDM
+425 LEFLFVNGYSLKKDN
-440 LEIDPPSIHP
+440 LLEEIDPPKIHP

-467 HITNF
+467 NITNF

-497 ICVSVQ
+497 ICISVQ

-526 FKKHYRWKDRCMLT
+526 FKKHYR
-540 KLIEKLNHE
+540 
-549 RKNAIKNGI
+549 
-558 YHLIQI
+558 
-564 KFPYNSNRIE
+564 
-574 GSGLTYEQTAHDE
+574 
-587 VIGGFKKHPNFVGNS
+587 
-602 ATTRPQLVESEL
+602 
-614 TNLVKNYQR
+614 
-623 NLEVSLENIIDFHVA
+623 
-638 FQKIY
+638 
-643 PFSDGNGRVGRLVMF
+643 
-658 KECLKNNIMPF
+658 
-669 IIENEHKAFYYRGI
+669 
-683 KEYDNTKGYL
+683 
-693 KDTILQSQ
+693 
-701 DNFNE
+701 
-706 MVSYFFCEWFRSY
+706 
-719 FRFERFLACR
+719 

>member
-1 MEFDQLESQ
+1 MEFDQL
-10 RSDLQKVLKE
+10 DLQKALKI
-20 LDKLP
+20 LDALP
-25 KTPQIELQKQEI
+25 QT
-37 QDRINKITDTIIKE
+37 IKE
-51 LLSKHEKE
+51 LLSKHEIKKE
-59 TQEPTPTKEPQTT
+59 ELEPTLKEKPTPTKEPQTT
-72 PTPCKDLVVSTPKD
+72 PTPCKDLVVTTPKD
-86 NAYTTYHNNTN
+86 KTYITYHNNAN

-114 IFQKLKDQGNT
+114 IFQRLKDQGNT

-133 LKRMIMV
+133 LKRMLNIDI
-140 KSNLT
+140 SNERLSEVVIKLWDSIKT
-145 NRQLLQILK
+145 A
-154 NLLDNIGG
+154 D
-162 ANFWIIREHVENG
+162 FWKISETETSIIQEN
-175 EIYED
+175 
-180 HTSYMLFKQFDIR
+180 YMLFSRCKIELN
-193 IHKPTQTIE
+193 KPSKDLK

-208 NDSYQYLLNNLG
+208 NDNYQYLLNNLG
-220 MGGQYTSFK
+220 MGQYTSFN

-258 VEWSQ
+258 VEWEQ

-268 DIPKDYKMENIDQK
+268 DIPKDYTMPNVDKF
-282 VLTPSLK
+282 VLKIALK

-301 YKKERRNS
+301 YKKERRS
-309 HDRRKVT
+309 HDKRKVT

-324 LPQGETKQQ
+324 LPQGETKKQ
-333 KQKDKQRAKRDIKL
+333 KQANKQRTKRDIKL
-347 IAWDINNQ
+347 VAWDIHNQ

-362 DTMEA
+362 TTMEA
-367 RLLELKTL
+367 RFLELKTL

-387 VLQINNTTFE
+387 VLQIDNTTFE

-457 EFAEYIGKTI
+457 EFAQYIGKTI
-467 HITNF
+467 NITNN

-497 ICVSVQ
+497 ICISIQ

-526 FKKHYRWKDRCMLT
+526 FKKHYR
-540 KLIEKLNHE
+540 
-549 RKNAIKNGI
+549 
-558 YHLIQI
+558 
-564 KFPYNSNRIE
+564 
-574 GSGLTYEQTAHDE
+574 
-587 VIGGFKKHPNFVGNS
+587 
-602 ATTRPQLVESEL
+602 
-614 TNLVKNYQR
+614 
-623 NLEVSLENIIDFHVA
+623 
-638 FQKIY
+638 
-643 PFSDGNGRVGRLVMF
+643 
-658 KECLKNNIMPF
+658 
-669 IIENEHKAFYYRGI
+669 
-683 KEYDNTKGYL
+683 
-693 KDTILQSQ
+693 
-701 DNFNE
+701 
-706 MVSYFFCEWFRSY
+706 
-719 FRFERFLACR
+719 

>member
-1 MEFDQLESQ
+1 MEFDQ
-10 RSDLQKVLKE
+10 SDLQKALKI
-20 LDKLP
+20 LDALP
-25 KTPQIELQKQEI
+25 QT
-37 QDRINKITDTIIKE
+37 IKE
-51 LLSKHEKE
+51 LLSKHEIKKE
-59 TQEPTPTKEPQTT
+59 ELEPTLRKKPTPTKAPQTT

-86 NAYTTYHNNTN
+86 NTYTTYHNNTN

-114 IFQKLKDQGNT
+114 IFQRLKDQGNT

-202 YLEIQL
+202 YLEVQL

-220 MGGQYTSFK
+220 MGQYTSFN
-229 LLEFQRVR
+229 LLEFQKIR

-258 VEWSQ
+258 VEWTQ

-268 DIPKDYKMENIDQK
+268 DIPKDYDMRSVDNF
-282 VLTPSLK
+282 VLKIAFK

-301 YKKERRNS
+301 YKKERKS
-309 HDRRKVT
+309 HDKRKVT

-324 LPQGETKQQ
+324 LPQGETKKQ
-333 KQKDKQRAKRDIKL
+333 KQADKQRAKRDIKL
-347 IAWDINNQ
+347 VVWDIHNQ

-362 DTMEA
+362 ATMEA
-367 RLLELKTL
+367 RFLELKTL
-375 IGYQFRHNDSGI
+375 IGYQFRHNNGTI
-387 VLQINNTTFE
+387 LQIDNATFE

-405 SYPKSKHNPQKFLVS
+405 LTNKNSQKLLVS

-425 LELLYVNGYSLKKDM
+425 LELLFVNGYSLKKDS
-440 LEIDPPSIHP
+440 LLEEIDPPKIHP

-467 HITNF
+467 HITNN
-472 NVDQCPEGI
+472 NVDKCPDGI

-526 FKKHYRWKDRCMLT
+526 FKKHYRWKIVILFCNGMVVGGKGFLSYHAT
-540 KLIEKLNHE
+540 LLISGGIAK
-549 RKNAIKNGI
+549 KN
-558 YHLIQI
+558 
-564 KFPYNSNRIE
+564 
-574 GSGLTYEQTAHDE
+574 
-587 VIGGFKKHPNFVGNS
+587 
-602 ATTRPQLVESEL
+602 
-614 TNLVKNYQR
+614 
-623 NLEVSLENIIDFHVA
+623 
-638 FQKIY
+638 
-643 PFSDGNGRVGRLVMF
+643 
-658 KECLKNNIMPF
+658 
-669 IIENEHKAFYYRGI
+669 
-683 KEYDNTKGYL
+683 
-693 KDTILQSQ
+693 
-701 DNFNE
+701 
-706 MVSYFFCEWFRSY
+706 
-719 FRFERFLACR
+719 